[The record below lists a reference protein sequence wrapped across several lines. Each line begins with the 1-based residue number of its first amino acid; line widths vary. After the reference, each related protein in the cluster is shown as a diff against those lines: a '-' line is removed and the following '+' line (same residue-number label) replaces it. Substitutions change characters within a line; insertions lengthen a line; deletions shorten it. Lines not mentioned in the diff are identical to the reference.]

1 MPIYEYKCESCAIA
15 FERMQHF
22 DDEPLTTCPECGGTV
37 YRVLQPVGV
46 IFKGSG
52 FYITDHRQVSSA
64 TTQPPKQLSEPKGSE
79 EKKAL
84 PAAES
89 GQAKADKAKKEE
101 ATD

>member
-1 MPIYEYKCESCAIA
+1 MPIYEYKCESCGIA
-15 FERMQHF
+15 FERVQHF
-22 DDEPLTTCPECGGTV
+22 DDQPLRTCPECGGDV
-37 YRVLQPVGV
+37 RRVLQPVGV

-64 TTQPPKQLSEPKGSE
+64 TSQPPKQLSEPKGSE

-84 PAAES
+84 PAAE
-89 GQAKADKAKKEE
+89 AKSDKAEKRE

>member
-1 MPIYEYKCESCAIA
+1 MPIYEYKCESCGIA
-15 FERMQHF
+15 FERIQHF
-22 DDEPLTTCPECGGTV
+22 EDEPLKTCPECGGNV
-37 YRVLQPVGV
+37 RRVLQPVGV

-64 TTQPPKQLSEPKGSE
+64 TSQPPKQLSEPKGSD

-84 PAAES
+84 PAAE
-89 GQAKADKAKKEE
+89 AKPDKAKKGE